1 MISRRALVVANTTAL
16 AIAVPFAAPA
26 GAAQP
31 ESFPESTRPYLYF
44 ESFDGVANPAHFT
57 HDLPEDWSQKVSG
70 VTSGEARW
78 NGWTVSD
85 VRHWTWA
92 AGTDERH
99 FFTQGHDQF
108 AIIDSKQQRLAGRDS
123 MDARMSTAPIDVAGQ
138 NTVALEFDQHYRQG
152 KDGQHAQVAV
162 SFDGGEPEVVD
173 KLTHDRYSSHE
184 YFELDVPEG
193 AKTMQVTFSYL
204 GGNDDYWWAVDNVAV
219 RAPFTQA
226 AEKPNAVIDVISDT
240 QDDPEDFK
248 LAVRRLNAMPEK
260 ASALVINGDL
270 VDNGSQEQW
279 DKFLAARKEVPHDSG
294 VELWTI
300 GNHEMYGNE
309 SSEVHMQRFLKYSGQ
324 EKPWNEVVVDGTP
337 LISINTEYYSDVDRG
352 GKEPFQRISAEQ
364 LQWLDQRLAHWD
376 KQGVTALVFTHP
388 LLPGT
393 VSMSHSA
400 WYQNDF
406 EDEQAISDVLSKYN
420 DIVAFTSHSHSSL
433 KQNNWWG
440 TRRYDG
446 TPQGAIGFPVVNT
459 GAILNEYLPDG
470 DHDEEVVDDKA
481 ATGLRVKV
489 YDDRIRVEAWDFK
502 DGHGLANPD
511 GEAKMIKYQD
521 FSKQKRMAAPAV
533 QPPAESTPETDTD
546 SASAEGSSAGAKAAL
561 VIGVVAALGGAFA
574 FIASQFGDQLRGLL
588 PASFLELAQR

>member
-1 MISRRALVVANTTAL
+1 MTTRHTVATFTVAAFTIAAATPHAL
-16 AIAVPFAAPA
+16 
-26 GAAQP
+26 AAQP
-31 ESFPESTRPYLYF
+31 DAFPESTRPYLYF

-57 HDLPEDWSQKVSG
+57 HDLPDGWSQDVEG

-78 NGWTVSD
+78 NGWTISD

-92 AGTDERH
+92 SGTDERH
-99 FFTQGHDQF
+99 YFTQGHDQF
-108 AIIDSKQQRLAGRDS
+108 AIIDSKQQRLAERDS
-123 MDARMSTAPIDVAGQ
+123 MDARMNTAPIDVAGQ
-138 NTVALEFDQHYRQG
+138 DTVALEFDQHYRQG
-152 KDGQHAQVAV
+152 KNDQHAQVAV

-184 YFELDVPEG
+184 YFELNVPEG

-226 AEKPNAVIDVISDT
+226 AAKPNTIIDVISDP
-240 QDDPEDFK
+240 QDDPEDYK
-248 LAVRRLNAMPEK
+248 LAIGRLNAMPEK
-260 ASALVINGDL
+260 AGALVINGDL

-300 GNHEMYGNE
+300 GNHEMYGKE
-309 SSEVHMQRFLKYSGQ
+309 TSEVHMQRFLKYSGQ
-324 EKPWNEVVVDGTP
+324 EKPWNEVVVNGTP
-337 LISINTEYYSDVDRG
+337 LISINTEYYSDIDRE

-364 LQWLDQRLAHWD
+364 LKWLDERLAHWD
-376 KQGVTALVFTHP
+376 AQGVTALVFTHP

-470 DHDEEVVDDKA
+470 DHDEEIVDENA

-502 DGHGLANPD
+502 DGHSLLNPD

-521 FSKQKRMAAPAV
+521 FAKQHRLSTPPV
-533 QPPAESTPETDTD
+533 QSPAEPTPDAD
-546 SASAEGSSAGAKAAL
+546 AGSVSADGSSAGAKAAL
-561 VIGVVAALGGAFA
+561 IVGILAALGGAFA

>member
-1 MISRRALVVANTTAL
+1 MTTRHTVATFTVAAFTIAAATTA
-16 AIAVPFAAPA
+16 VPAS
-26 GAAQP
+26 AAQP
-31 ESFPESTRPYLYF
+31 DAFPESTRPYLYF

-57 HDLPEDWSQKVSG
+57 HDLPEGWSQKVSG

-92 AGTDERH
+92 AGTDQRH

-108 AIIDSKQQRLAGRDS
+108 AIIDSKQQRLAERDS
-123 MDARMSTAPIDVAGQ
+123 MDARMNTAPIDVAGQ
-138 NTVALEFDQHYRQG
+138 DTVALEFDQHYRQG

-173 KLTHDRYSSHE
+173 KLMHDRYSSHE

-193 AKTMQVTFSYL
+193 AKTMQVTFGYL
-204 GGNDDYWWAVDNVAV
+204 GGNDDYWWAVDNVTV
-219 RAPFTQA
+219 RAPFTKA
-226 AEKPNAVIDVISDT
+226 ADKPNTIIDVISDP
-240 QDDPEDFK
+240 QDDPEDYK
-248 LAVRRLNAMPEK
+248 LAISRLNAMPEK
-260 ASALVINGDL
+260 AGALVVNGDL

-279 DKFLAARKEVPHDSG
+279 DRFLAAREEAPHDSG

-300 GNHEMYGNE
+300 GNHEMYGKE
-309 SSEVHMQRFLKYSGQ
+309 TSEVHMQRFLKYSGQ
-324 EKPWNEVVVDGTP
+324 DKPWNEVVVNGTP
-337 LISINTEYYSDVDRG
+337 LISVNTEYYSDIDRG

-364 LQWLDQRLAHWD
+364 LQWLDERLAHWD
-376 KQGVTALVFTHP
+376 AQGVTALVFTHP

-420 DIVAFTSHSHSSL
+420 DVVAFTSHSHSSL

-446 TPQGAIGFPVVNT
+446 TMQGAIGFPVVNT

-470 DHDEEVVDDKA
+470 DHDEEIVDDKA

-521 FSKQKRMAAPAV
+521 FSKQKRVVAPAAE
-533 QPPAESTPETDTD
+533 PNPDTPADT
-546 SASAEGSSAGAKAAL
+546 AGGSSTGEKIAVAIGILAA
-561 VIGVVAALGGAFA
+561 IGGAFA
-574 FIASQFGDQLRGLL
+574 VLAPRVQEVLGGLGL
-588 PASFLELAQR
+588 PAVPPELIQ

>member
-1 MISRRALVVANTTAL
+1 MISRRALVVATTTAL
-16 AIAVPFAAPA
+16 AIVVPFAAPA

-31 ESFPESTRPYLYF
+31 EAFPESTRPYLYF
-44 ESFDGVANPAHFT
+44 QSFDGVDNPAHFT
-57 HDLPEDWSQKVSG
+57 HDLPDGWSQNVEG

-78 NGWTVSD
+78 NGWTISD

-99 FFTQGHDQF
+99 YFTQGHDQF
-108 AIIDSKQQRLAGRDS
+108 AIIDSKQQRLAERDS
-123 MDARMSTAPIDVAGQ
+123 MDARMSTAPIDIAGQ
-138 NTVALEFDQHYRQG
+138 NKVALEFDQHYRQG
-152 KDGQHAQVAV
+152 KDGQQAQVAV
-162 SFDGGEPEVVD
+162 GFDGGEPEVVD
-173 KLTHDRYSSHE
+173 RLTSDRYSSHE

-226 AEKPNAVIDVISDT
+226 AEKPNTVIDVISDT

-300 GNHEMYGNE
+300 GNHEMYGKE
-309 SSEVHMQRFLKYSGQ
+309 TSEVHMQRFLKYSGQ
-324 EKPWNEVVVDGTP
+324 DKPWNEVVVDGTP
-337 LISINTEYYSDVDRG
+337 LISINTEYYSDIDRG

-364 LQWLDQRLAHWD
+364 LKWLDERLAHWD
-376 KQGVTALVFTHP
+376 AQGVTALVFTHP

-446 TPQGAIGFPVVNT
+446 TTQGAIGFPVVNT

-470 DHDEEVVDDKA
+470 DHDEEIVDDKA

-502 DGHGLANPD
+502 DGHGLANPN

-521 FSKQKRMAAPAV
+521 FSKQKRVAAPAV
-533 QPPAESTPETDTD
+533 DAPAKPNPDTPTDT
-546 SASAEGSSAGAKAAL
+546 AGGSSTGEKIAVAIGILAA
-561 VIGVVAALGGAFA
+561 IGGAFA
-574 FIASQFGDQLRGLL
+574 VLAPRVHEVLGGLGL
-588 PASFLELAQR
+588 PAVPLELIR

>member
-1 MISRRALVVANTTAL
+1 MTTRHAAATFTVAAFTIAAATPHAL
-16 AIAVPFAAPA
+16 
-26 GAAQP
+26 AAQP
-31 ESFPESTRPYLYF
+31 DAFPESTRPYLYF

-57 HDLPEDWSQKVSG
+57 HDLPEGWSQKVSG

-108 AIIDSKQQRLAGRDS
+108 AIIDSKQQRLAERDS
-123 MDARMSTAPIDVAGQ
+123 MDARMNTAPIDVAGQ
-138 NTVALEFDQHYRQG
+138 DTVALEFDQHYRQG
-152 KDGQHAQVAV
+152 KDGQVAQVAV
-162 SFDGGEPEVVD
+162 SYDGGEPEVVD

-193 AKTMQVTFSYL
+193 AKTMQVTFGYL

-219 RAPFTQA
+219 RAQFTPA
-226 AEKPNAVIDVISDT
+226 ADKPNTVIDVISDP
-240 QDDPEDFK
+240 QDDPEDYK
-248 LAVRRLNAMPEK
+248 LAIRRLNAMPEK
-260 ASALVINGDL
+260 AGALVINGDL

-279 DKFLAARKEVPHDSG
+279 DKFLAAREDAPHDSG
-294 VELWTI
+294 AELWTI
-300 GNHEMYGNE
+300 GNHEMYGKE
-309 SSEVHMQRFLKYSGQ
+309 TSEVHMQRFLKYSGQ
-324 EKPWNEVVVDGTP
+324 DKPWNEVVVNGTP
-337 LISINTEYYSDVDRG
+337 LISINTEYYSDIDRE

-364 LQWLDQRLAHWD
+364 LKWLDERLAHWD
-376 KQGVTALVFTHP
+376 AQGVTALVFTHP

-420 DIVAFTSHSHSSL
+420 DVVAFTSHSHSSL

-502 DGHGLANPD
+502 NGRDLANPD

-521 FSKQKRMAAPAV
+521 FSKQKRMATTPA
-533 QPPAESTPETDTD
+533 QPPAEHT
-546 SASAEGSSAGAKAAL
+546 SAPGGSSTGEKLAL
-561 VIGVVAALGGAFA
+561 VVGILAAIGGAFA
-574 FIASQFGDQLRGLL
+574 FVASQYGERLREVLPMPGL
-588 PASFLELAQR
+588 

>member
-1 MISRRALVVANTTAL
+1 MTTRHTAATFTVAAFTIAAATPHAL
-16 AIAVPFAAPA
+16 
-26 GAAQP
+26 AAQP
-31 ESFPESTRPYLYF
+31 DAFPESTRPYLYF

-57 HDLPEDWSQKVSG
+57 HDLPEGWSQKVSG

-92 AGTDERH
+92 AGTDQRH

-108 AIIDSKQQRLAGRDS
+108 AIIDSKQQRLAERDS
-123 MDARMSTAPIDVAGQ
+123 MDARMNTAPIDVAGQ
-138 NTVALEFDQHYRQG
+138 DTVALEFDQHYRQG
-152 KDGQHAQVAV
+152 KDGQVAQVAV
-162 SFDGGEPEVVD
+162 SYDGGEPEVVD

-193 AKTMQVTFSYL
+193 AKTMQVTFGYL
-204 GGNDDYWWAVDNVAV
+204 GGNDDYWWAVDNVTV
-219 RAPFTQA
+219 RAPFTKV
-226 AEKPNAVIDVISDT
+226 AEKPNTIIDVISDP
-240 QDDPEDFK
+240 QDDPEDYK
-248 LAVRRLNAMPEK
+248 LAIRRLNAMPEK
-260 ASALVINGDL
+260 AGALVINGDL

-279 DKFLAARKEVPHDSG
+279 DKFLAAREEAPHDSG

-300 GNHEMYGNE
+300 GNHEMYGKE
-309 SSEVHMQRFLKYSGQ
+309 TSEVHMQRFLKYSGQ
-324 EKPWNEVVVDGTP
+324 DKPWNEVVVDGTP
-337 LISINTEYYSDVDRG
+337 LISINTEYYSDIDRE

-364 LQWLDQRLAHWD
+364 LKWLDERLAHWD
-376 KQGVTALVFTHP
+376 AQGVTALVFTHP

-420 DIVAFTSHSHSSL
+420 DVVAFTSHSHSSL

-446 TPQGAIGFPVVNT
+446 TMQGAIGFPVVNT

-470 DHDEEVVDDKA
+470 DHDEEIVDDKA

-521 FSKQKRMAAPAV
+521 FSKQKRVVAPAANA
-533 QPPAESTPETDTD
+533 PAKPNPDTPADT
-546 SASAEGSSAGAKAAL
+546 AGGSSTGEKIAVAIGILAA
-561 VIGVVAALGGAFA
+561 IGGAFA
-574 FIASQFGDQLRGLL
+574 VLAPRVQEVLGGLGL
-588 PASFLELAQR
+588 PAVPPELIH

>member
-1 MISRRALVVANTTAL
+1 MTTRHTVATLTVAAFTIAAATPHAL
-16 AIAVPFAAPA
+16 
-26 GAAQP
+26 AAQP

-44 ESFDGVANPAHFT
+44 QSFDGVDNPAHFT
-57 HDLPEDWSQKVSG
+57 HDLPEGWSQKVSG

-78 NGWTVSD
+78 NGWTLSD

-108 AIIDSKQQRLAGRDS
+108 AIIDSKQQRLAERDS
-123 MDARMSTAPIDVAGQ
+123 MDARMTTEPIDIAGQ
-138 NTVALEFDQHYRQG
+138 DTVALEFDQHYRQG
-152 KDGQHAQVAV
+152 KKGQTALVAV
-162 SFDGGEPEVVD
+162 SFDGGEPEVVV

-219 RAPFTQA
+219 RAPFTKTA
-226 AEKPNAVIDVISDT
+226 DKPNTIIDVISDP
-240 QDDPEDFK
+240 QDDPEDYK
-248 LAVRRLNAMPEK
+248 LAIRRLNAMPEK
-260 ASALVINGDL
+260 AGALVVNGDL

-279 DKFLAARKEVPHDSG
+279 DRFLAARKEVPHDSG

-300 GNHEMYGNE
+300 GNHEMYGKE
-309 SSEVHMQRFLKYSGQ
+309 TSEVHMQRFLKYSGQ
-324 EKPWNEVVVDGTP
+324 DKPWNEVVVNGTP
-337 LISINTEYYSDVDRG
+337 MISINTEYYSDIDRG

-364 LQWLDQRLAHWD
+364 LKWLDERLAHWD
-376 KQGVTALVFTHP
+376 AQGVTALVFTHP

-420 DIVAFTSHSHSSL
+420 DVVAFTSHSHSSL

-446 TPQGAIGFPVVNT
+446 TAQGAIGFPVVNT

-470 DHDEEVVDDKA
+470 DHDEEIVDDKA

-502 DGHGLANPD
+502 DGHGLANPN

-521 FSKQKRMAAPAV
+521 FSKQKRVAAPAV

-546 SASAEGSSAGAKAAL
+546 SALAEGSSAGAKAAL

>member
-1 MISRRALVVANTTAL
+1 MTTRHTVATFTVAAFTIAAATPHAL
-16 AIAVPFAAPA
+16 
-26 GAAQP
+26 AAQP
-31 ESFPESTRPYLYF
+31 DAFPESTRPYLYF

-57 HDLPEDWSQKVSG
+57 HDLPEGWSQKVSG

-108 AIIDSKQQRLAGRDS
+108 AIIDSKQQRLAERDS
-123 MDARMSTAPIDVAGQ
+123 MDARMNTAPIDVAGQ
-138 NTVALEFDQHYRQG
+138 DTVALEFDQHYRQG

-193 AKTMQVTFSYL
+193 AKTMQVTFGYL
-204 GGNDDYWWAVDNVAV
+204 GGNDDYWWAVDNVTV
-219 RAPFTQA
+219 RAPFTKIA
-226 AEKPNAVIDVISDT
+226 DKPNTIIDVISDP
-240 QDDPEDFK
+240 QDDPEDYK
-248 LAVRRLNAMPEK
+248 LAISRLNAMPEK
-260 ASALVINGDL
+260 AGALVINGDL

-279 DKFLAARKEVPHDSG
+279 DRFLAAREEAPHDSG

-300 GNHEMYGNE
+300 GNHEMYGKE
-309 SSEVHMQRFLKYSGQ
+309 TSEVHMQRFLKYSGQ
-324 EKPWNEVVVDGTP
+324 DKPWNEVVVNGTP
-337 LISINTEYYSDVDRG
+337 LISINTEYYSDIDRG

-364 LQWLDQRLAHWD
+364 LQWLDERLAHWD
-376 KQGVTALVFTHP
+376 AQGVTALVFTHP

-420 DIVAFTSHSHSSL
+420 DVVAFTSHSHSSL

-446 TPQGAIGFPVVNT
+446 TMQGAIGFPVVNT

-470 DHDEEVVDDKA
+470 DHDEEIVDDKA

-521 FSKQKRMAAPAV
+521 FSKQKRVVAPAAK
-533 QPPAESTPETDTD
+533 PNPDTPADT
-546 SASAEGSSAGAKAAL
+546 AGGSSTGEKIAVAIGILAA
-561 VIGVVAALGGAFA
+561 IGGAFA
-574 FIASQFGDQLRGLL
+574 VLAPRVQEVLGGLGL
-588 PASFLELAQR
+588 PAVPPELIQ

>member
-1 MISRRALVVANTTAL
+1 MISRRALVVATTTAL
-16 AIAVPFAAPA
+16 AIVVPFAAPA

-31 ESFPESTRPYLYF
+31 EAFPESTRPYLYF
-44 ESFDGVANPAHFT
+44 QSFDGVDNPAHFT
-57 HDLPEDWSQKVSG
+57 HDLPDGWSQNVEG

-78 NGWTVSD
+78 NGWTISD

-99 FFTQGHDQF
+99 YFTQGHDQF
-108 AIIDSKQQRLAGRDS
+108 AIIDSKQQRLAERDS
-123 MDARMSTAPIDVAGQ
+123 MDARMSTAPIDIAGQ
-138 NTVALEFDQHYRQG
+138 NKVALEFDQHYRQG
-152 KDGQHAQVAV
+152 KDGQQAQVAV
-162 SFDGGEPEVVD
+162 GFDGGEPEVVD
-173 KLTHDRYSSHE
+173 RLTSDRYSSHE

-226 AEKPNAVIDVISDT
+226 AERPNTVIDVISDT

-260 ASALVINGDL
+260 AGALVINGDL

-300 GNHEMYGNE
+300 GNHEMYGKE
-309 SSEVHMQRFLKYSGQ
+309 TSEVHMQRFLKYSGQ
-324 EKPWNEVVVDGTP
+324 DKPWNEVVVDGTP
-337 LISINTEYYSDVDRG
+337 LISINTEYYSDVDRD

-364 LQWLDQRLAHWD
+364 LKWLDERLAHWD

-388 LLPGT
+388 LLPET

-446 TPQGAIGFPVVNT
+446 TTQGAIGFPVVNT

-470 DHDEEVVDDKA
+470 DHDEEIVDDKA

-502 DGHGLANPD
+502 DGRSLLNPD

-521 FSKQKRMAAPAV
+521 FAKQHRL
-533 QPPAESTPETDTD
+533 STPPVSSETDPTPEAD
-546 SASAEGSSAGAKAAL
+546 SASAEGSSAGAKASL
-561 VIGVVAALGGAFA
+561 VIGIVAALGGAFA

-588 PASFLELAQR
+588 PGLR

>member
-1 MISRRALVVANTTAL
+1 MTTRHTVATFTVAAFTIAAATPHAL
-16 AIAVPFAAPA
+16 
-26 GAAQP
+26 AAQP
-31 ESFPESTRPYLYF
+31 DAFPESTRPYLYF

-57 HDLPEDWSQKVSG
+57 HDLPEGWSQKVSG

-108 AIIDSKQQRLAGRDS
+108 AIIDSKQQRLAERDS
-123 MDARMSTAPIDVAGQ
+123 MDARMNTAPIDVAGQ
-138 NTVALEFDQHYRQG
+138 DTVALEFDQHYRQG

-193 AKTMQVTFSYL
+193 AKTMQVTFGYL
-204 GGNDDYWWAVDNVAV
+204 GGNDDYWWAVDNVTV
-219 RAPFTQA
+219 RAPFTKIA
-226 AEKPNAVIDVISDT
+226 DKPNTIIDVISDP
-240 QDDPEDFK
+240 QDDPEDYK
-248 LAVRRLNAMPEK
+248 LAISRLNAMPEK
-260 ASALVINGDL
+260 AGALVINGDL

-279 DKFLAARKEVPHDSG
+279 DRFLAAREEAPHDSG

-300 GNHEMYGNE
+300 GNHEMYGKE
-309 SSEVHMQRFLKYSGQ
+309 TSEVHMQRFLKYSGQ
-324 EKPWNEVVVDGTP
+324 DKPWNEVVVNGTP
-337 LISINTEYYSDVDRG
+337 LISINTEYYSDIDRG

-364 LQWLDQRLAHWD
+364 LQWLDERLAHWD
-376 KQGVTALVFTHP
+376 AQGVTALVFTHP

-420 DIVAFTSHSHSSL
+420 DVVAFTSHSHSSL

-446 TPQGAIGFPVVNT
+446 TMQGAIGFPVVNT

-470 DHDEEVVDDKA
+470 DHDEEIVDDKA

-502 DGHGLANPD
+502 DSRGLANPD

-521 FSKQKRMAAPAV
+521 FSKQKRVVAPAAK
-533 QPPAESTPETDTD
+533 PNPDTPADT
-546 SASAEGSSAGAKAAL
+546 AGGSSTGEKIAVAIGILAA
-561 VIGVVAALGGAFA
+561 IGGAFA
-574 FIASQFGDQLRGLL
+574 VLAPRVQEVLGGLGL
-588 PASFLELAQR
+588 PAVPPELIQ

>member
-1 MISRRALVVANTTAL
+1 MTTRHTVATFTVAAFTIAAATPHAL
-16 AIAVPFAAPA
+16 
-26 GAAQP
+26 AAQP
-31 ESFPESTRPYLYF
+31 DAFPESTRPYLYF

-57 HDLPEDWSQKVSG
+57 HDLPEGWSQKVSG

-108 AIIDSKQQRLAGRDS
+108 AIIDSKQQRLAERDS
-123 MDARMSTAPIDVAGQ
+123 MDARMNTAPIDVAGQ
-138 NTVALEFDQHYRQG
+138 DTVALEFDQHYRQG

-193 AKTMQVTFSYL
+193 AKTMQVTFGYL
-204 GGNDDYWWAVDNVAV
+204 GGNDDYWWAVDNVTV
-219 RAPFTQA
+219 RAPFTKV
-226 AEKPNAVIDVISDT
+226 AEKPNTIIDVISDP
-240 QDDPEDFK
+240 QDDPEDYK
-248 LAVRRLNAMPEK
+248 LAIRRLNAMPEK
-260 ASALVINGDL
+260 AGALVINGDL

-279 DKFLAARKEVPHDSG
+279 DKFLAAREEAPHDSG

-300 GNHEMYGNE
+300 GNHEMYGKE
-309 SSEVHMQRFLKYSGQ
+309 TSEVHMQRFLKYSGQ
-324 EKPWNEVVVDGTP
+324 DKPWNEVVVDGTP
-337 LISINTEYYSDVDRG
+337 LISINTEYYSDIDRE

-364 LQWLDQRLAHWD
+364 LKWLDERLAHWD
-376 KQGVTALVFTHP
+376 AQGVTALVFTHP

-420 DIVAFTSHSHSSL
+420 DVVAFTSHSHSSL

-446 TPQGAIGFPVVNT
+446 TMQGAIGFPVVNT

-470 DHDEEVVDDKA
+470 DHDEEIVDDKA

-511 GEAKMIKYQD
+511 GEARMIKYQD
-521 FSKQKRMAAPAV
+521 FSKQKRVVAPAANA
-533 QPPAESTPETDTD
+533 PAKPNPDTPADT
-546 SASAEGSSAGAKAAL
+546 AGGSSTGEKIAVAIGILAA
-561 VIGVVAALGGAFA
+561 IGGAFA
-574 FIASQFGDQLRGLL
+574 VLAPRVQEVLGGLGL
-588 PASFLELAQR
+588 PAVPPELIH

>member
-1 MISRRALVVANTTAL
+1 MMSRRALAATTAAVL
-16 AIAVPFAAPA
+16 TATAATAVPAN
-26 GAAQP
+26 AAQP

-44 ESFDGVANPAHFT
+44 QSFDGVDNPAHFT
-57 HDLPEDWSQKVSG
+57 HDLPDGWSQDVDG

-78 NGWTVSD
+78 NGWTISD

-108 AIIDSKQQRLAGRDS
+108 AIIDSKQQRLTERDS
-123 MDARMSTAPIDVAGQ
+123 MDARMTTEPIDIAGQ
-138 NTVALEFDQHYRQG
+138 SKVALEFDQHYRQG
-152 KDGQHAQVAV
+152 KKGQTALVAV
-162 SFDGGEPEVVD
+162 GFDGGEPEVVD
-173 KLTHDRYSSHE
+173 RLTSDRYSSHE

-193 AKTMQVTFSYL
+193 AKSMQVTFSYL

-219 RAPFTQA
+219 RAPFSQV
-226 AEKPNAVIDVISDT
+226 AEEPNTVIDVISDP
-240 QDDPEDFK
+240 QDDPEDYK
-248 LAVRRLNAMPEK
+248 LAIRRLNAMPEK
-260 ASALVINGDL
+260 AGALVINGDL

-279 DKFLAARKEVPHDSG
+279 DKFLAARKEAPHDSG

-300 GNHEMYGNE
+300 GNHEMYGKE
-309 SSEVHMQRFLKYSGQ
+309 TSEVHMQRFLKYSGQ
-324 EKPWNEVVVDGTP
+324 EKPWNEVVVNGTP
-337 LISINTEYYSDVDRG
+337 LISINTEYYSDIDRG
-352 GKEPFQRISAEQ
+352 GKEPFQRISREQ
-364 LQWLDQRLAHWD
+364 LKWLDERLAHWD
-376 KQGVTALVFTHP
+376 AQGVTALVFTHP

-406 EDEQAISDVLSKYN
+406 EDEQAISDVLSTYN
-420 DIVAFTSHSHSSL
+420 DVVAFTSHSHSSL

-470 DHDEEVVDDKA
+470 DHDEEIVDDKA

-502 DGHGLANPD
+502 DGHSLTNPQ

-521 FSKQKRMAAPAV
+521 FAKQHRLSTLPV
-533 QPPAESTPETDTD
+533 QPPAEPTPD
-546 SASAEGSSAGAKAAL
+546 AAGGSSTGGKVALAAGVL
-561 VIGVVAALGGAFA
+561 AALGGALA
-574 FIASQFGDQLRGLL
+574 ILAPRIREALAAIDLTPAQLGR
-588 PASFLELAQR
+588 

>member
-1 MISRRALVVANTTAL
+1 MISRRALVVATTTAL
-16 AIAVPFAAPA
+16 AIVVPFAAPA

-31 ESFPESTRPYLYF
+31 EAFPESTRPYLYF
-44 ESFDGVANPAHFT
+44 QSFDGVDNPAHFT
-57 HDLPEDWSQKVSG
+57 HDLPDGWSQNVEG

-78 NGWTVSD
+78 NGWTISD

-99 FFTQGHDQF
+99 YFTQGHDQF
-108 AIIDSKQQRLAGRDS
+108 AIIDSKQQRLAERDS
-123 MDARMSTAPIDVAGQ
+123 MDARMSTAPIDIAGQ
-138 NTVALEFDQHYRQG
+138 NKVALEFDQHYRQG
-152 KDGQHAQVAV
+152 KDGQQAQVAV
-162 SFDGGEPEVVD
+162 GFDGGEPEVVD
-173 KLTHDRYSSHE
+173 RLTSDRYSSHE

-226 AEKPNAVIDVISDT
+226 AEKPNTVIDVISDT

-260 ASALVINGDL
+260 AGALVINGDL

-300 GNHEMYGNE
+300 GNHEMYGKE
-309 SSEVHMQRFLKYSGQ
+309 TSEVHMQRFLKYSGQ
-324 EKPWNEVVVDGTP
+324 DKPWNEVVVDGTP
-337 LISINTEYYSDVDRG
+337 LISINTEYYSDIDRG

-364 LQWLDQRLAHWD
+364 LKWLDERLAHWD
-376 KQGVTALVFTHP
+376 AQGVTALVFTHP

-446 TPQGAIGFPVVNT
+446 TTQGAIGFPVVNT

-470 DHDEEVVDDKA
+470 DHDEEIVDDKA

-502 DGHGLANPD
+502 DGHGLANPN

-521 FSKQKRMAAPAV
+521 FSKQKRVAAPAV
-533 QPPAESTPETDTD
+533 DAPAKPNPDTPTDT
-546 SASAEGSSAGAKAAL
+546 AGGSSTGEKIAVAIGILAA
-561 VIGVVAALGGAFA
+561 IGGAFA
-574 FIASQFGDQLRGLL
+574 VLAPRVQEVLGGLGL
-588 PASFLELAQR
+588 PAVPRELIH

>member
-1 MISRRALVVANTTAL
+1 MTTRHTFATFTVAAFTIAAATPHAL
-16 AIAVPFAAPA
+16 
-26 GAAQP
+26 AAQP
-31 ESFPESTRPYLYF
+31 DAFPESTRPYLYF

-57 HDLPEDWSQKVSG
+57 HDLPEGWSQKVSG

-108 AIIDSKQQRLAGRDS
+108 AIIDSKQQRLAERDS
-123 MDARMSTAPIDVAGQ
+123 MDARMNTAPIDVAGQ
-138 NTVALEFDQHYRQG
+138 DTVALEFDQHYRQG

-193 AKTMQVTFSYL
+193 AKTMQVTFGYL
-204 GGNDDYWWAVDNVAV
+204 GGNDDYWWAVDNVTV
-219 RAPFTQA
+219 RAPFTKIA
-226 AEKPNAVIDVISDT
+226 DKPNTIIDVISDP
-240 QDDPEDFK
+240 QDDPEDYK
-248 LAVRRLNAMPEK
+248 LAISRLNAMPEK
-260 ASALVINGDL
+260 AGALVINGDL

-279 DKFLAARKEVPHDSG
+279 DRFLAAREEAPHDSG

-300 GNHEMYGNE
+300 GNHEMYGKE
-309 SSEVHMQRFLKYSGQ
+309 TSEVHMQRFLTYSGQ

-337 LISINTEYYSDVDRG
+337 LISINTEHYSDVDRD

-364 LQWLDQRLAHWD
+364 LQWLDERLAHWD
-376 KQGVTALVFTHP
+376 KQGLTALVFTHP

-470 DHDEEVVDDKA
+470 DHDEEIVDDKA

-502 DGHGLANPD
+502 DGRGLTNPD

-521 FSKQKRMAAPAV
+521 FAKQHRLSTPPV
-533 QPPAESTPETDTD
+533 QPPAEPTPDADAD

-561 VIGVVAALGGAFA
+561 VIGIVAALGGAFA

-588 PASFLELAQR
+588 PVPDL

>member
-1 MISRRALVVANTTAL
+1 MTTRHTAATFTVAAFTIAAATTA
-16 AIAVPFAAPA
+16 VPAS
-26 GAAQP
+26 AAQP
-31 ESFPESTRPYLYF
+31 DAFPESTRPYLYF

-57 HDLPEDWSQKVSG
+57 HDLPEGWSQKVSG

-108 AIIDSKQQRLAGRDS
+108 AIIDSKQQRLAERDS
-123 MDARMSTAPIDVAGQ
+123 MDARMNTAPIDVAGQ
-138 NTVALEFDQHYRQG
+138 DTVALEFDQHYRQG

-193 AKTMQVTFSYL
+193 AKTMQVTFGYL
-204 GGNDDYWWAVDNVAV
+204 GGNDDYWWAVDNVTV
-219 RAPFTQA
+219 RAPFTKA
-226 AEKPNAVIDVISDT
+226 ADKPNTIIDVISDP
-240 QDDPEDFK
+240 QDDPEDYK
-248 LAVRRLNAMPEK
+248 LAISRLNAMPEK
-260 ASALVINGDL
+260 AGALVINGDL

-279 DKFLAARKEVPHDSG
+279 DRFLAARKEVPHDSG

-300 GNHEMYGNE
+300 GNHEMYGKE
-309 SSEVHMQRFLKYSGQ
+309 TSEVHMQRFLKYSGQ
-324 EKPWNEVVVDGTP
+324 DKPWNEVVVNGTP
-337 LISINTEYYSDVDRG
+337 LISVNTEYYSDIDRG

-364 LQWLDQRLAHWD
+364 LQWLDERLAHWD
-376 KQGVTALVFTHP
+376 AQGVTALVFTHP

-420 DIVAFTSHSHSSL
+420 DVVAFTSHSHSSL

-446 TPQGAIGFPVVNT
+446 TMQGAIGFPVVNT

-470 DHDEEVVDDKA
+470 DHDEEIVDDKA

-521 FSKQKRMAAPAV
+521 FSKQKRVAAPAADA
-533 QPPAESTPETDTD
+533 PAKTNPDTPAAT
-546 SASAEGSSAGAKAAL
+546 AGGSSTGEKIAVAIGILAA
-561 VIGVVAALGGAFA
+561 IGGAFA
-574 FIASQFGDQLRGLL
+574 VLAPRVQEVLGGLGL
-588 PASFLELAQR
+588 PAVPRELIH

>member
-1 MISRRALVVANTTAL
+1 M
-16 AIAVPFAAPA
+16 
-26 GAAQP
+26 
-31 ESFPESTRPYLYF
+31 
-44 ESFDGVANPAHFT
+44 
-57 HDLPEDWSQKVSG
+57 
-70 VTSGEARW
+70 
-78 NGWTVSD
+78 
-85 VRHWTWA
+85 
-92 AGTDERH
+92 
-99 FFTQGHDQF
+99 
-108 AIIDSKQQRLAGRDS
+108 
-123 MDARMSTAPIDVAGQ
+123 
-138 NTVALEFDQHYRQG
+138 
-152 KDGQHAQVAV
+152 
-162 SFDGGEPEVVD
+162 
-173 KLTHDRYSSHE
+173 
-184 YFELDVPEG
+184 PEG

-219 RAPFTQA
+219 RAPFTRA
-226 AEKPNAVIDVISDT
+226 AETPNTVIDVISDT

-300 GNHEMYGNE
+300 GNHEMYGKE
-309 SSEVHMQRFLKYSGQ
+309 TSEVHMQRFLTYSGQ

-337 LISINTEYYSDVDRG
+337 LISINTEHYSDVDRD

-364 LQWLDQRLAHWD
+364 LQWLDERLAHWG
-376 KQGVTALVFTHP
+376 KQGLTALVFTHP

-470 DHDEEVVDDKA
+470 DHDEEIVDDKA

-502 DGHGLANPD
+502 DGRGLTNPD

-521 FSKQKRMAAPAV
+521 FAKQHRLSTPPV
-533 QPPAESTPETDTD
+533 QPPAEPTPDADAD

-561 VIGVVAALGGAFA
+561 VIGIVAALGGAFA

-588 PASFLELAQR
+588 PVPDL

>member
-1 MISRRALVVANTTAL
+1 MMSRRALAATTVAVFTA
-16 AIAVPFAAPA
+16 ATAAAPA
-26 GAAQP
+26 SAAQP
-31 ESFPESTRPYLYF
+31 EAFPESTRPYLYF
-44 ESFDGVANPAHFT
+44 QSFDGVGNPAHFT
-57 HDLPEDWSQKVSG
+57 HDLPDGWSQDVEG

-78 NGWTVSD
+78 NGWTISD

-92 AGTDERH
+92 SGTDERH
-99 FFTQGHDQF
+99 YFTQGHDQF
-108 AIIDSKQQRLAGRDS
+108 AIIDSKQQRLAERDS
-123 MDARMSTAPIDVAGQ
+123 MDARMTTEPINVSGQ
-138 NTVALEFDQHYRQG
+138 TKVALEFDQHYRQG
-152 KDGQHAQVAV
+152 KKGQTALVAV
-162 SFDGGEPEVVD
+162 RFDGGEPEVVD
-173 KLTHDRYSSHE
+173 RLTHDRYSSHE

-193 AKTMQVTFSYL
+193 ATTMHVTFSYL

-219 RAPFTQA
+219 RAPFTKA
-226 AEKPNAVIDVISDT
+226 AEKPNTVIDVISDP
-240 QDDPEDFK
+240 QDDPEDYK
-248 LAVRRLNAMPEK
+248 LAIRRLNAMPEK

-279 DKFLAARKEVPHDSG
+279 DKFLAAREEAPHDSG

-300 GNHEMYGNE
+300 GNHEMYGKE
-309 SSEVHMQRFLKYSGQ
+309 TSEVHMQRFLRYSGQ
-324 EKPWNEVVVDGTP
+324 DKPWNEVVVNGTP
-337 LISINTEYYSDVDRG
+337 LISINTEYYSDIDRE

-364 LQWLDQRLAHWD
+364 LQWLDERLAHWD
-376 KQGVTALVFTHP
+376 AQGVTALVFTHP

-420 DIVAFTSHSHSSL
+420 DVVAFTSHSHSSL

-446 TPQGAIGFPVVNT
+446 TPEGAIGFPVVNT

-470 DHDEEVVDDKA
+470 DHDEEIVDDKA

-521 FSKQKRMAAPAV
+521 FAKQKRVAAPAV
-533 QPPAESTPETDTD
+533 QPPAEPTPDAGSV
-546 SASAEGSSAGAKAAL
+546 SADGSSAGAKAAL
-561 VIGVVAALGGAFA
+561 IIGILAALGGAFA

-588 PASFLELAQR
+588 PAPFLELAQR

>member
-1 MISRRALVVANTTAL
+1 MSRRALAATTA
-16 AIAVPFAAPA
+16 AILTATAATAVPAN
-26 GAAQP
+26 AAQP

-44 ESFDGVANPAHFT
+44 QSFDGVDNPAHFT
-57 HDLPEDWSQKVSG
+57 HDLPDGWSQDVDG

-78 NGWTVSD
+78 NGWTISD

-108 AIIDSKQQRLAGRDS
+108 AIIDSKQQRLTERDS
-123 MDARMSTAPIDVAGQ
+123 MDARMTTEPIDIAGQ
-138 NTVALEFDQHYRQG
+138 STVALEFDQHYRQG

-324 EKPWNEVVVDGTP
+324 DKPWNEVVVDGTP

-502 DGHGLANPD
+502 DGHSLTNPQ

-521 FSKQKRMAAPAV
+521 FAKQHRLSTLPV
-533 QPPAESTPETDTD
+533 QPPAEPTPD
-546 SASAEGSSAGAKAAL
+546 AAGGSSTGGKVALAAGVL
-561 VIGVVAALGGAFA
+561 AALGGALA
-574 FIASQFGDQLRGLL
+574 ILAPRIREALAAIDLTPAQLGR
-588 PASFLELAQR
+588 

>member
-1 MISRRALVVANTTAL
+1 
-16 AIAVPFAAPA
+16 
-26 GAAQP
+26 
-31 ESFPESTRPYLYF
+31 
-44 ESFDGVANPAHFT
+44 SFDGVDNPAHFT
-57 HDLPEDWSQKVSG
+57 HDLPEGWSQDVDG

-108 AIIDSKQQRLAGRDS
+108 AIIDSKQQRLAERDS
-123 MDARMSTAPIDVAGQ
+123 MDARMTTEPIDIAGQ
-138 NTVALEFDQHYRQG
+138 SKVALEFDQHYRQG
-152 KDGQHAQVAV
+152 KKGQTALVAV
-162 SFDGGEPEVVD
+162 GFDGGKPEVVD
-173 KLTHDRYSSHE
+173 RLTSDRYSSHE

-226 AEKPNAVIDVISDT
+226 AEKPNTVIDVISDT

-300 GNHEMYGNE
+300 GNHEMYGKE

-324 EKPWNEVVVDGTP
+324 DKPWNEVVVDGTP
-337 LISINTEYYSDVDRG
+337 LISINTEYYSDIDRG

-364 LQWLDQRLAHWD
+364 LKWLD
-376 KQGVTALVFTHP
+376 
-388 LLPGT
+388 
-393 VSMSHSA
+393 
-400 WYQNDF
+400 
-406 EDEQAISDVLSKYN
+406 
-420 DIVAFTSHSHSSL
+420 
-433 KQNNWWG
+433 
-440 TRRYDG
+440 
-446 TPQGAIGFPVVNT
+446 
-459 GAILNEYLPDG
+459 
-470 DHDEEVVDDKA
+470 
-481 ATGLRVKV
+481 
-489 YDDRIRVEAWDFK
+489 
-502 DGHGLANPD
+502 
-511 GEAKMIKYQD
+511 
-521 FSKQKRMAAPAV
+521 
-533 QPPAESTPETDTD
+533 
-546 SASAEGSSAGAKAAL
+546 
-561 VIGVVAALGGAFA
+561 
-574 FIASQFGDQLRGLL
+574 
-588 PASFLELAQR
+588 

>member
-1 MISRRALVVANTTAL
+1 MISRRALVVATTTAL
-16 AIAVPFAAPA
+16 AIVVPFAAPA

-31 ESFPESTRPYLYF
+31 EAFPESTRPYLYF
-44 ESFDGVANPAHFT
+44 QSFDGVDNPAHFT
-57 HDLPEDWSQKVSG
+57 HDLPDGWSQNVEG

-78 NGWTVSD
+78 NGWTISD

-99 FFTQGHDQF
+99 YFTQGHDQF
-108 AIIDSKQQRLAGRDS
+108 AIIDSKQQRLAERDS
-123 MDARMSTAPIDVAGQ
+123 MDARMSTAPIDIAGQ
-138 NTVALEFDQHYRQG
+138 SKVALEFDQHYRQG
-152 KDGQHAQVAV
+152 KKGQTALVAV
-162 SFDGGEPEVVD
+162 GFDGGEPEVVD
-173 KLTHDRYSSHE
+173 RLTSNRYSSHE

-226 AEKPNAVIDVISDT
+226 AEKPNTVIDVISDT

-260 ASALVINGDL
+260 AGALVINGDL

-300 GNHEMYGNE
+300 GNHEMYGKE

-324 EKPWNEVVVDGTP
+324 ERPWNEVVVNGTP

-364 LQWLDQRLAHWD
+364 LKWLDERLAHWD

-470 DHDEEVVDDKA
+470 DHDEEIVDDKA

-502 DGHGLANPD
+502 DGRSLLNPD

-521 FSKQKRMAAPAV
+521 FAKQHRL
-533 QPPAESTPETDTD
+533 STPPVSSETDPTPEAD
-546 SASAEGSSAGAKAAL
+546 SASAEGSSAGAKASL
-561 VIGVVAALGGAFA
+561 VIGIVAALGGAFA

-588 PASFLELAQR
+588 PGLR

>member
-1 MISRRALVVANTTAL
+1 MMSRRALAATTA
-16 AIAVPFAAPA
+16 AVFTATAAATAVPAN
-26 GAAQP
+26 AAQP

-44 ESFDGVANPAHFT
+44 QSFDRVDNPARFT
-57 HDLPEDWSQKVSG
+57 HDLPEGWSQDVDG

-78 NGWTVSD
+78 NGWTISD

-108 AIIDSKQQRLAGRDS
+108 AIIDSKQQRLAERDS
-123 MDARMSTAPIDVAGQ
+123 MDARMTTEPIDIAGQ
-138 NTVALEFDQHYRQG
+138 SKVALEFDQHYRQG
-152 KDGQHAQVAV
+152 KKGQTALVAV
-162 SFDGGEPEVVD
+162 GFDGGEPEVVD
-173 KLTHDRYSSHE
+173 RLTSDRYSSHE
-184 YFELDVPEG
+184 YFDLDVPEG
-193 AKTMQVTFSYL
+193 AKSMQVTFSYL

-219 RAPFTQA
+219 RAPFSQV
-226 AEKPNAVIDVISDT
+226 AEEPNTVIDVISDP
-240 QDDPEDFK
+240 QDDPEDYK
-248 LAVRRLNAMPEK
+248 LAIRRLNAMPEK
-260 ASALVINGDL
+260 AGALVINGDL

-279 DKFLAARKEVPHDSG
+279 DKFLAARKEAPHDSG

-300 GNHEMYGNE
+300 GNHEMYGKE
-309 SSEVHMQRFLKYSGQ
+309 TSEVHMQRFLKYSGQ
-324 EKPWNEVVVDGTP
+324 DKPWNEVVVNGTP
-337 LISINTEYYSDVDRG
+337 LISVNTEYYSDIDRG

-364 LQWLDQRLAHWD
+364 LQWLDERLAHWD
-376 KQGVTALVFTHP
+376 AQGVTALVFTHP

-420 DIVAFTSHSHSSL
+420 DVVAFTSHSHSSL

-446 TPQGAIGFPVVNT
+446 TMQGAIGFPVVNT

-470 DHDEEVVDDKA
+470 DHDEEIVDDKA

-502 DGHGLANPD
+502 DSRGLANPD

-521 FSKQKRMAAPAV
+521 FSKQKRVVAPAAE
-533 QPPAESTPETDTD
+533 PNPDTPADT
-546 SASAEGSSAGAKAAL
+546 AGGSSTGEKIAVAIGILAA
-561 VIGVVAALGGAFA
+561 IGGAFA
-574 FIASQFGDQLRGLL
+574 VLAPRVQEVLGGLGL
-588 PASFLELAQR
+588 PAVPRELIH

>member
-1 MISRRALVVANTTAL
+1 MTTRHTVATFTVAAFTIAAATTA
-16 AIAVPFAAPA
+16 VPAS
-26 GAAQP
+26 AAQP
-31 ESFPESTRPYLYF
+31 DAFPESTRPYLYF

-57 HDLPEDWSQKVSG
+57 HDLPEGWSQKVSG

-108 AIIDSKQQRLAGRDS
+108 AIIDSKQQRLAERDS
-123 MDARMSTAPIDVAGQ
+123 MDARMNTAPIDVAGQ
-138 NTVALEFDQHYRQG
+138 DTVALEFDQHYRQG

-162 SFDGGEPEVVD
+162 SYDGGEPEVVD

-193 AKTMQVTFSYL
+193 AKTMQVTFGYL
-204 GGNDDYWWAVDNVAV
+204 GGNDDYWWAVDNVTV
-219 RAPFTQA
+219 RAPFTKIA
-226 AEKPNAVIDVISDT
+226 DKPNTIIDVISDP
-240 QDDPEDFK
+240 QDDPEDYK
-248 LAVRRLNAMPEK
+248 LAIGRLNAMPEK
-260 ASALVINGDL
+260 AGALVINGDL

-279 DKFLAARKEVPHDSG
+279 DRFLAARKVVPHDSG

-300 GNHEMYGNE
+300 GNHEMYGKE
-309 SSEVHMQRFLKYSGQ
+309 TSEVHMQRFLKYSGQ
-324 EKPWNEVVVDGTP
+324 DKPWNEVVVNGTP
-337 LISINTEYYSDVDRG
+337 LISVNTEYYSDIDRG

-364 LQWLDQRLAHWD
+364 LQWLDERLAHWD
-376 KQGVTALVFTHP
+376 AQGVTALVFTHP

-420 DIVAFTSHSHSSL
+420 DVVAFTSHSHSSL

-446 TPQGAIGFPVVNT
+446 TMQGAIGFPVVNT

-470 DHDEEVVDDKA
+470 DHDEEIVDDKA

-521 FSKQKRMAAPAV
+521 FSKQKRVVAPAANA
-533 QPPAESTPETDTD
+533 PAKPNPDTPADT
-546 SASAEGSSAGAKAAL
+546 AGGSSTGEKIAVAIGILAA
-561 VIGVVAALGGAFA
+561 IGGAFA
-574 FIASQFGDQLRGLL
+574 VLAPRVQEVLGGLGL
-588 PASFLELAQR
+588 PAVPPELIH